1 MELETALE
9 RPHLFLARDLISD
22 DIPPLK
28 TSDTGMKAL
37 AWMDEFHVT
46 HLPIVNHTEFL
57 GLISETDVL
66 DLNNP
71 HEPIG
76 AHSLALNNPFVRDY
90 QHFYDVL
97 KVISTLKLTL
107 VPVLDENDKY
117 LGIIPL
123 SKLLGELANMASI
136 KEPGG
141 LLVLELNIH
150 DYSLSEI
157 ARIVESNDCKILSLY
172 ISSPIDSTKLEVTL
186 KINRTD
192 LSAVIQTF
200 ERYNYTLKASF
211 HESIVNEDLNERFE
225 GLMNFLDL

>member
-9 RPHLFLARDLISD
+9 RPHLFLAKDLISD

-71 HEPIG
+71 REPIG

-107 VPVLDENDKY
+107 IPVLDDKDKY
-117 LGIIPL
+117 LGIITL
-123 SKLLGELANMASI
+123 SKLISELANMASI

-141 LLVLELNIH
+141 LIVLELNIH

-157 ARIVESNDCKILSLY
+157 SRIVESNDCKILSLY

-200 ERYNYTLKASF
+200 ERFNYNLKASF
-211 HESIVNEDLNERFE
+211 HESIQSNDLDERYN

>member
-9 RPHLFLARDLISD
+9 KSHLFLARDLIVD

-28 TSDTGMKAL
+28 TSDSGMKAL

-57 GLISETDVL
+57 GLISEADVL

-71 HEPIG
+71 QEPIG

-97 KVISTLKLTL
+97 KVIATLKLTL
-107 VPVLDENDKY
+107 VPVLDDKDNY
-117 LGIIPL
+117 LGIITL
-123 SKLLGELANMASI
+123 TKLVSELANMASI

-172 ISSPIDSTKLEVTL
+172 ISSPIDSTKLEITL

-200 ERYNYTLKASF
+200 ERFNYTLKATF
-211 HESIVNEDLNERFE
+211 HESIQTEDLNERFD
-225 GLMNFLDL
+225 GLMKFLDL